1 MSYELSEVTAQKLL
15 KGIQIP
21 PQPQIMVDVQ
31 METAMPDVSLT
42 NIAAIISK
50 DIGISGAALKLI
62 NSPFFGLRSTI
73 TSISQALNLLGVQ
86 NIINIINAIT
96 LRNAFSYQQ
105 LAEITKIWDDA
116 IDVANASAAIAKLTG
131 LASSDE
137 AYTLGLFHDSG
148 IPLLME
154 KYDDYMHVLNRAYAE
169 SQLRVTDIENAAYET
184 NHAVIG
190 YYVAKAWKLPDY
202 LSLVIADHHKAEPI
216 FADKIDYEPRSKNLL
231 AVLKLAENTC
241 RSHQTLGK
249 VSVHHEFNRIK
260 KNLLLYIGLS
270 EPDFEDLQAEI
281 RDMHNI

>member
-1 MSYELSEVTAQKLL
+1 MSYDLSEDTAQKLL
-15 KGIQIP
+15 KGIKIP
-21 PQPQIMVDVQ
+21 PQPQIMVDLQ

-86 NIINIINAIT
+86 NIINIINAIA

-169 SQLRVTDIENAAYET
+169 PQLRVTDIENAAYET

-216 FADKIDYEPRSKNLL
+216 FADKIDYEPSSKNLL
-231 AVLKLAENTC
+231 AVLNLAENTC

-260 KNLLLYIGLS
+260 INLLLYIGLS
-270 EPDFEDLQAEI
+270 EHDFEDLQAEI

>member
-1 MSYELSEVTAQKLL
+1 MSYDLSEDTAQKLL
-15 KGIQIP
+15 KGIKIP
-21 PQPQIMVDVQ
+21 PQPQIMVDLQ

-86 NIINIINAIT
+86 NIINIINAIA

-154 KYDDYMHVLNRAYAE
+154 KYDDYMQVLNRAYAE
-169 SQLRVTDIENAAYET
+169 PQLRVTDIENAAYET

-231 AVLKLAENTC
+231 AVLNLAENTC
-241 RSHQTLGK
+241 RSYQTLGK
-249 VSVHHEFNRIK
+249 V
-260 KNLLLYIGLS
+260 
-270 EPDFEDLQAEI
+270 
-281 RDMHNI
+281 

>member
-1 MSYELSEVTAQKLL
+1 MSYDLSEDTAQKLL
-15 KGIQIP
+15 KGIKIP

-86 NIINIINAIT
+86 NIINIINAIA

-154 KYDDYMHVLNRAYAE
+154 KYDDYMQVLNRAYAE
-169 SQLRVTDIENAAYET
+169 PQLRVTDIENAAYET

-231 AVLKLAENTC
+231 AVLNLAENTC
-241 RSHQTLGK
+241 RSYQTLGK

-260 KNLLLYIGLS
+260 INLLLYIGLS
-270 EPDFEDLQAEI
+270 EHDFEDLQAEI

>member
-1 MSYELSEVTAQKLL
+1 MSYDLSEDTAQKLL
-15 KGIQIP
+15 KGIKIP
-21 PQPQIMVDVQ
+21 PQPQIMVDLQ

-86 NIINIINAIT
+86 NIINIINAIA

-154 KYDDYMHVLNRAYAE
+154 KYDDYMQVLNRAYAE
-169 SQLRVTDIENAAYET
+169 PQLRVTDIENAAYET

-231 AVLKLAENTC
+231 AVLNLAENTC
-241 RSHQTLGK
+241 RSYQTLGK

-260 KNLLLYIGLS
+260 INLLLYIGLS
-270 EPDFEDLQAEI
+270 EHDFEDLQAEI